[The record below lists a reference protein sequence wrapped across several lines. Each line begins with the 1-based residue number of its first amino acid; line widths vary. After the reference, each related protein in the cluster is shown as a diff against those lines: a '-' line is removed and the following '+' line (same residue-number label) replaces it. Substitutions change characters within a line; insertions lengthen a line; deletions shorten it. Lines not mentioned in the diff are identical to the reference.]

1 MAKKKM
7 PKWRTQ
13 NLQYT
18 SYNKMAADLARHYI
32 DMDQMTESYKN
43 LVKIAQRRVNAVM
56 KSELPYAKGHKPVF
70 MKPENIITESQLA
83 HEYTDVV
90 KFLQRH
96 NTTVS
101 GRTAQFAKVQKQL
114 KKQGFN
120 ITKKNFNKFTN
131 FMDWFYSSK
140 YAAMYDSNQDIVT
153 EVFNRSGKSSR
164 AQWDRLF
171 REFEESGAFD

>member
-18 SYNKMAADLARHYI
+18 SFNKMSADLARHYI
-32 DMDQMTESYKN
+32 DFDQMVDSYKN
-43 LVKIAQRRVNAVM
+43 LVKIAQRRVNAVQR
-56 KSELPYAKGHKPVF
+56 SDLPYAKGRKPVF
-70 MKPENIITESQLA
+70 MKAENIVTESQLA

-90 KFLQRH
+90 KFLQRK

-101 GRTAQFAKVQKQL
+101 GRVAQFEKVRKQL

-131 FMDWFYSSK
+131 FMDWFYASK

-164 AQWDRLF
+164 VQWDRLF
-171 REFEESGAFD
+171 KEFEESGAFD